1 LIVAVSFAFLTPRAA
16 VLIVLALVPLGAI
29 VVAERRVARVRSAL
43 GLDAPA
49 QHRRRAAL
57 VAAAVLAMVIAA
69 MQPVVKTEQAAHART
84 DAQAFVVID
93 TSRSMA
99 AAASPSAPKRLAR
112 AKRAAIDAAA
122 ALGDV
127 PIGVATFT
135 DRVLPIL
142 FPTAN
147 RAAFDSA
154 VEALTIEDP
163 PPRDVN
169 TVATSFGAL
178 AALGTQGFFPSRV
191 HKRAA
196 IVVTDG
202 ESRPFDP
209 GTLASTLSGHGIRLA
224 VVPVGTGGDRVFR
237 PDGKPEAAYRP
248 DPKAAAQSL
257 ARLGGLTPARLRQ
270 ALGSGPS
277 HVIGVEP
284 RTRSLAPIPALLA
297 LLAVVVL
304 LGRDL
309 PGGTWNRIPWRT

>member
-1 LIVAVSFAFLTPRAA
+1 MHAPTHRLSSSST
-16 VLIVLALVPLGAI
+16 
-29 VVAERRVARVRSAL
+29 RRGRW
-43 GLDAPA
+43 
-49 QHRRRAAL
+49 RRR
-57 VAAAVLAMVIAA
+57 
-69 MQPVVKTEQAAHART
+69 
-84 DAQAFVVID
+84 
-93 TSRSMA
+93 
-99 AAASPSAPKRLAR
+99 ASPSAPKRLAR
-112 AKRAAIDAAA
+112 AKRAALDAAA
-122 ALGDV
+122 SLGDV
-127 PIGVATFT
+127 PVGVATFT

-237 PDGKPEAAYRP
+237 PDGKPEARIGRTRRP
-248 DPKAAAQSL
+248 LHRAWRASEVLRRRAS
-257 ARLGGLTPARLRQ
+257 ARRSGPAR
-270 ALGSGPS
+270 A
-277 HVIGVEP
+277 
-284 RTRSLAPIPALLA
+284 T
-297 LLAVVVL
+297 
-304 LGRDL
+304 
-309 PGGTWNRIPWRT
+309 